1 MPTCV
6 SRFATPPRA
15 PARRYRAILI
25 LLPALLIPAAFAD
38 AQSRDSTHRSSSSE
52 RVLPNIE
59 VAPGTLVRWAA
70 DGVKRCAMAGRSW
83 KAMDGACYYP
93 IDVLHK
99 KGTILVT
106 RSDGTKAE
114 RAHIVVGDSPYG
126 SEDVEL
132 PDIPQAHPTAEDE
145 ARNARE
151 QKRVDAIWR
160 RKPGAARFSLPL
172 GDPAEKLPEGKTF
185 GWNRSFNG
193 KPAEQ
198 PHMGAD
204 YAIAEGTPIL
214 ASADGTV
221 ALAEELF
228 YPGKGVI
235 VDHGDGLFTVYYHL
249 SEIQVHKGQTV
260 KKGER
265 LGLSGHTGRA
275 TGPHLFFAVRWRN
288 ARIDPQWVL
297 LDVEKLPAPVLPEE
311 PGSGSPSGATH

>member
-1 MPTCV
+1 LHSQRGFPTSQRIEKIVVADGSREHRLHEIFEIARANGIRVDRV
-6 SRFATPPRA
+6 SRETVDRLVA
-15 PARRYRAILI
+15 PDANHQGVV
-25 LLPALLIPAAFAD
+25 AFA
-38 AQSRDSTHRSSSSE
+38 A
-52 RVLPNIE
+52 
-59 VAPGTLVRWAA
+59 AA
-70 DGVKRCAMAGRSW
+70 DYVEPEDIISVASEIAHANGLDRIVRCIQGR
-83 KAMDGACYYP
+83 
-93 IDVLHK
+93 I
-99 KGTILVT
+99 
-106 RSDGTKAE
+106 
-114 RAHIVVGDSPYG
+114 
-126 SEDVEL
+126 EDVEL